1 MAHSLSIKS
10 TPKAQREH
18 IEMADT
24 KSEKL
29 EPVLTN
35 TDDERLAQLGH
46 VQELRRDFSI
56 WSLGS
61 LCLCLMATW
70 EALSTVIA
78 TALMTGGAPCLF
90 WNFLASIIC
99 TVAIACSLGEIA
111 SIYPTAGGQYHW
123 VAALSPPST
132 RSVAAW
138 FSGWINVGG
147 QIVLT
152 ASAAFAAGL
161 QTQALII
168 LNSDTYAPERWQGL
182 LFYWAILLYGAALNI
197 WGSRLLPTANL
208 LSGVLHIAGFLTIL
222 IVLGVMSPK
231 NTSDFVFLEV
241 TNSSGWSNDG
251 ISWLVGLLSA
261 VYPLLGYD
269 AACHLAE
276 EMPNAARNVPLAMV
290 GSVSVNGILGLGYC
304 IMLLFSTGP
313 LEELLSTPTGFPF
326 MQIFL
331 NATKSHAG
339 ATILSLVIIMIAIAA
354 TAAGITSTSRTVWAF
369 ARDKAT
375 PCSTYIS
382 HVNKSSQIPVRAV
395 IIITILQMLLGFIYL
410 GNSTAFNAILSMA
423 ILGLYA
429 SYLIPIVYFMVFGRP
444 RLASHEW
451 GPFRMPKTLGLAMN
465 TLSCVW
471 LILAMIFSTF
481 PTVMP
486 VTPQNMNY
494 SSVVMVGWVVIGAIY
509 YFIWGSAKFEVPV
522 VTNEAR
528 GF

>member
-1 MAHSLSIKS
+1 MNIDSLSKS
-10 TPKAQREH
+10 GPSNRQH
-18 IEMADT
+18 IEMSD
-24 KSEKL
+24 SKL
-29 EPVLTN
+29 EQVQTGR
-35 TDDERLAQLGH
+35 TDDDRLAQLGH

-90 WNFLASIIC
+90 FNFLISIIC
-99 TVAIACSLGEIA
+99 TIAIAVSLGEIA

-123 VAALSPPST
+123 VAALSPPSS
-132 RSVAAW
+132 RSVASW

-168 LNSDTYAPERWQGL
+168 LNDATYTPQRWQGL
-182 LFYWAILLYGAALNI
+182 LLFWAVLIYAAALNI

-222 IVLGVMSPK
+222 IVLAVLAPK
-231 NTSDFVFLEV
+231 NTPSFVFTQV
-241 TNSSGWSNDG
+241 TNSSGWSNPG

-276 EMPNAARNVPLAMV
+276 EMPNASRNVPLAMV
-290 GSVSVNGILGLGYC
+290 GSVVVNGILGLGYC

-313 LEELLSTPTGFPF
+313 LDTLLSTPTGFPF

-331 NATKSHAG
+331 DATKSAAG
-339 ATILSLVIIMIAIAA
+339 ATVMSIIIIMIAIAA
-354 TAAGITSTSRTVWAF
+354 TAAGITSTSRTFWAF
-369 ARDKAT
+369 ARDRAT
-375 PCSTYIS
+375 PFDTYFS
-382 HVNKSSQIPVRAV
+382 YVNPGSQIPVRAV
-395 IIITILQMLLGFIYL
+395 VLVTALQMLLGFIYL
-410 GNSTAFNAILSMA
+410 GNSTAFNAVLSMA
-423 ILGLYA
+423 ILGLYT

-444 RLASHEW
+444 KMQTYEF
-451 GPFRMPKTLGLAMN
+451 GPFRMPKMVGLGLNLVA
-465 TLSCVW
+465 CAW
-471 LILAMIFSTF
+471 LVLAIVFSTF
-481 PTVMP
+481 PTIMP
-486 VTPQNMNY
+486 VTQQNMNY
-494 SSVVMVGWVVIGAIY
+494 STVVMVGWVVLGGVY
-509 YFIWGSAKFEVPV
+509 YFVRGRKKFEVPV
-522 VTNEAR
+522 VSR
-528 GF
+528 DPHGF